1 MSNPDDH
8 SETIVAYPNGEDRDQ
23 FFNKVYDIAQEQGVM
38 ATNAPLEGG
47 VRLSGPTTNATMA
60 KILAS

>member
-8 SETIVAYPNGEDRDQ
+8 SETIVAYPRDEDRDQ
-23 FFNKVYDIAQEQGVM
+23 FFDKVYDIARAQGVR

-47 VRLSGPTTNATMA
+47 IRVSGPTTKALMA
-60 KILAS
+60 KILSS